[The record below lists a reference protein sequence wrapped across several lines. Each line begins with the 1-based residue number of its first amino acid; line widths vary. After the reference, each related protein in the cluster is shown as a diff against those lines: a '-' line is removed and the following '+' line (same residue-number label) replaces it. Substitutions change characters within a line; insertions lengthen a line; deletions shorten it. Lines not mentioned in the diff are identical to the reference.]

1 MNIGEMIHQYGPL
14 VSAILFVVHIVLS
27 VATIGWIL
35 AIKREPTSALAWC
48 LTVLLLPFLGP
59 FLFLVFGYQHVYR
72 PLKQKRQHMR
82 AFRRHRIRKK
92 STAPAS
98 PKRLP
103 QGWKA
108 MARLAR
114 QLDAF
119 SPTFGNKIDF
129 YCEGAAA
136 FPAKLD
142 AIRAAQHH
150 IHLEYFIFQPDEIG
164 RTFRDALCE
173 KARLGVQVR
182 LVYDAMGSHRMTHHF
197 LKPLREAGAKCEAF
211 LPVGLFRRH
220 TQVNLRNHRKILV
233 VDGRVGFTGG
243 LNIGDEYLGK
253 VPRFGYWRD
262 AHMRVEGP
270 AVSDLQRVFAEDW
283 DFAAGELLK
292 GSTYFPRQKGT
303 GPLTVQ
309 VVQSG
314 PDQELKSIREIYF
327 AAILRARK
335 RLWIAS
341 PYFVPDAGIL
351 DALVLAGHTG
361 IDVRLLGL
369 KHPDKWLPFLA
380 GRYYWTDML
389 EAGVKVYQ
397 YAKGM
402 MHSKLVLVD
411 GQWASIGTANL
422 DNRSLHLNFEVN
434 CLLYDAEAVAKLEA
448 GFLRDLGDSI
458 PIDAEAYPKRPLSC
472 RLPENVCRLFSPIL

>member
-1 MNIGEMIHQYGPL
+1 
-14 VSAILFVVHIVLS
+14 
-27 VATIGWIL
+27 
-35 AIKREPTSALAWC
+35 
-48 LTVLLLPFLGP
+48 
-59 FLFLVFGYQHVYR
+59 
-72 PLKQKRQHMR
+72 
-82 AFRRHRIRKK
+82 
-92 STAPAS
+92 
-98 PKRLP
+98 
-103 QGWKA
+103 
-108 MARLAR
+108 
-114 QLDAF
+114 
-119 SPTFGNKIDF
+119 
-129 YCEGAAA
+129 
-136 FPAKLD
+136 
-142 AIRAAQHH
+142 
-150 IHLEYFIFQPDEIG
+150 
-164 RTFRDALCE
+164 
-173 KARLGVQVR
+173 
-182 LVYDAMGSHRMTHHF
+182 
-197 LKPLREAGAKCEAF
+197 

-233 VDGRVGFTGG
+233 VDGRIGFTGG

-292 GSTYFPRQKGT
+292 GPTYFPRQKGT

-314 PDQELKSIREIYF
+314 PDQELKTIREIYF

-361 IDVRLLGL
+361 VDVRLLGL

-389 EAGVKVYQ
+389 VAGVKVYQ

-402 MHSKLVLVD
+402 MHSKLMLVD

-448 GFLRDLGDSI
+448 GFLRDLEDSD

-472 RLPENVCRLFSPIL
+472 RLPENVCRLLSPIL

>member
-1 MNIGEMIHQYGPL
+1 MFFWQTIYRNWPMISSVLFVTH
-14 VSAILFVVHIVLS
+14 AILSVV
-27 VATIGWIL
+27 TIGWIL
-35 AIKREPTSALAWC
+35 AIKREPMSALAWC
-48 LTVLLLPFLGP
+48 STVLLLPFLGP
-59 FLFLVFGYQHVYR
+59 FLFYVLGYQRVYR
-72 PLKQKRQHMR
+72 PLKRKRQHRR

-92 STAPAS
+92 SAGPS
-98 PKRLP
+98 ISNRLP
-103 QGWKA
+103 LGWTA

-119 SPTFGNKIDF
+119 SPTNGNKIDF
-129 YCEGAAA
+129 YSEGAAA
-136 FPAKLD
+136 FPAKLE
-142 AIRAAQHH
+142 AIRTAQHH
-150 IHLEYFIFQPDEIG
+150 VHLEYFIFQPDEIG

-173 KARLGVQVR
+173 KARQGVEVR
-182 LVYDAMGSHRMTHHF
+182 LVYDAMGSYRLTNSF
-197 LKPLREAGAKCEAF
+197 LNPLRGAGAKCEAF
-211 LPVGLFRRH
+211 LPVSLFRRR

-262 AHMRVEGP
+262 AHVRVEGP

-283 DFAAGELLK
+283 DFTAGELLK
-292 GSTYFPRQKGT
+292 GSTYFPRQKGS
-303 GPLTVQ
+303 GPVTVQ

-314 PDQELKSIREIYF
+314 PDQELKSIREVYF

-361 IDVRLLGL
+361 VDVRLLGL
-369 KHPDKWLPFLA
+369 QHPDKWLPFLA

-402 MHSKLVLVD
+402 MHSKLMLVD

-434 CLLYDAEAVAKLEA
+434 CLLYDPEAVAQLEA
-448 GFLRDLGDSI
+448 GFLRDLKDSQA
-458 PIDAEAYPKRPLSC
+458 IDPEAYPKRPLTS
-472 RLPENVCRLFSPIL
+472 RLPENVCRLLSPIL

>member
-1 MNIGEMIHQYGPL
+1 MNLEEILYRYGPL
-14 VSAILFVVHIVLS
+14 FSTILAVVHIGLS
-27 VATIGWIL
+27 VVTIGWIL
-35 AIKREPTSALAWC
+35 AIKRDSMSALAWC
-48 LTVLLLPFLGP
+48 LTVLLLPYFGP
-59 FLFLVFGYQHVYR
+59 FLFYVFGYQRVYR
-72 PLKQKRQHMR
+72 PLIRKRQHKR
-82 AFRRHRIRKK
+82 AFRRIRIRTK
-92 STAPAS
+92 SAGPTS
-98 PKRLP
+98 SKRLP
-103 QGWKA
+103 PGWTALAK
-108 MARLAR
+108 LAR

-136 FPAKLD
+136 FPAKLE

-164 RTFRDALCE
+164 RTFRDALSE
-173 KARLGVQVR
+173 KARQGVEVR
-182 LVYDAMGSHRMTHHF
+182 LVYDAMGSYRLTNSF
-197 LKPLREAGAKCEAF
+197 LKPLRDAGAKCVAF
-211 LPVGLFRRH
+211 LPVGLFRRR

-233 VDGRVGFTGG
+233 VDGRLGFTGG

-262 AHMRVEGP
+262 AHLRVEGP

-292 GSTYFPRQKGT
+292 GSTYFPKLKGS

-314 PDQELKSIREIYF
+314 PDQELKTIREIYF

-369 KHPDKWLPFLA
+369 KHPDKWLPFFA

-434 CLLYDAEAVAKLEA
+434 CLLYDAEAVAQLEA
-448 GFLRDLGDSI
+448 GFLRDLEDSQ
-458 PIDAEAYPKRPLSC
+458 PIDAEAYPKRPLTS
-472 RLPENVCRLFSPIL
+472 RLPENVCRLLSPIL

>member
-1 MNIGEMIHQYGPL
+1 MFFWQTIYRNWPL
-14 VSAILFVVHIVLS
+14 ISSILFVAHVLLS
-27 VATIGWIL
+27 VLTICWVL
-35 AIKREPTSALAWC
+35 ALKREPMSAMAWC
-48 LTVLLLPFLGP
+48 LTVLLMPFLGP
-59 FLFLVFGYQHVYR
+59 FLFYVFGYQRVYR
-72 PLKQKRQHMR
+72 PLKRKQQHKR

-92 STAPAS
+92 SPEQTGVDHLPA
-98 PKRLP
+98 
-103 QGWKA
+103 GWTA

-119 SPTFGNKIDF
+119 APTFGNKVEF
-129 YCEGAAA
+129 YHEGGPA
-136 FPAKLD
+136 FAAKLD
-142 AIRAAQHH
+142 AIRAARHH
-150 IHLEYFIFQPDEIG
+150 IHLEYFIFQPDESG
-164 RTFRDALCE
+164 HMFLNALCE
-173 KARLGVQVR
+173 KARQGVQVR
-182 LVYDAMGSHRMTHHF
+182 LVYDAMGSHRMRNRF
-197 LKPLREAGAKCEAF
+197 LQPLRQAGGKCQAF
-211 LPVGLFRRH
+211 FPLNLFRRH

-233 VDGRVGFTGG
+233 VDGLIGFTGG

-262 AHMRVEGP
+262 AHLRVEGP
-270 AVSDLQRVFAEDW
+270 AVSDLQRIFVEDW

-292 GSTYFPRQKGT
+292 GLEYFPKCRRGGT
-303 GPLTVQ
+303 TPIQ
-309 VVQSG
+309 VIQSG
-314 PDQELKSIREIYF
+314 PDQQLKSIREVYF

-351 DALVLAGHTG
+351 DALTLAGHTG
-361 IDVRLLGL
+361 VDVRLLGL
-369 KHPDKWLPFLA
+369 QHPDKWLPFLA

-389 EAGVKVYQ
+389 EAGVRVYQ

-434 CLLYDAEAVAKLEA
+434 CLLYDAAAVAQLEA
-448 GFLRDLGDSI
+448 AFLRDLEDSQQLD
-458 PIDAEAYPKRPLSC
+458 PETYRKRPLST
-472 RLPENVCRLFSPIL
+472 RLPENLCRLLSPIL